1 LQTGLGGGAVVIRIA
16 DMSSAPDKE
25 TYPATATPPSSARTL
40 GWRQR
45 LPWLTLVLLVLCGL
59 ACLQLWI
66 KLSTIQEQLARQ
78 SADATQLSAQ
88 ANSMA
93 KRAEDITQETAAKV
107 TLLDLRLNE
116 VALQRSQLE
125 ELIQSL
131 SRSRDEN
138 LVVDIESALGLAQQ
152 QAELTGSVQ
161 PMLAALQTAQK
172 RLAKVPQPRL
182 APVLR
187 AIQLDIDRLQSTSTT
202 DIPGLLI
209 RLDELVVLVENL
221 SLLNAVGQAK
231 RAVQTPQ
238 DKALPTW
245 SQIWQNKDWS
255 AWGQRMWA
263 EVSGLVRVSRIEQP
277 EAVMLSPEQGFF
289 VRENLK
295 LRLLNARLSLLSRQ
309 MPSARNDLALAERD
323 LALFFDLN
331 NRQGQTAKTL
341 MKQVQSQVSQ
351 TNIPRLDGSL
361 SALATAA
368 AGR

>member
-1 LQTGLGGGAVVIRIA
+1 
-16 DMSSAPDKE
+16 MSSAPDND
-25 TYPATATPPSSARTL
+25 PSSSTAHPPSQIRTPW
-40 GWRQR
+40 WRQR
-45 LPWLTLVLLVLCGL
+45 LPWLTLVLVVLCGL

-116 VALQRSQLE
+116 VALQRTQLE
-125 ELIQSL
+125 DLIQSL

-187 AIQLDIDRLQSTSTT
+187 AIQHDIERLQSTSTT

-221 SLLNAVGQAK
+221 SLLNAVGHPG
-231 RAVQTPQ
+231 RPVQTPPN
-238 DKALPTW
+238 KPMPAW
-245 SQIWQNKDWS
+245 SLIWQNKDWS
-255 AWGQRMWA
+255 GLGQRIWA

-309 MPSARNDLALAERD
+309 MPSARNDLALAERE
-323 LALFFDLN
+323 LTHFFDLN
-331 NRQGQTAKTL
+331 NRQGQTAKAL
-341 MKQVQSQVSQ
+341 MKQVQSQVLQ
-351 TNIPRLDGSL
+351 TDIPRLDSSL

>member
-1 LQTGLGGGAVVIRIA
+1 
-16 DMSSAPDKE
+16 MSSAPDND
-25 TYPATATPPSSARTL
+25 PSSSTAHPPSQIRTPW
-40 GWRQR
+40 WRQR
-45 LPWLTLVLLVLCGL
+45 LPWLTLVLVVLCGL

-116 VALQRSQLE
+116 VALQRTQLE
-125 ELIQSL
+125 DLIQSL

-182 APVLR
+182 SPVLR
-187 AIQLDIDRLQSTSTT
+187 AIQHDIERLQSTSTT

-221 SLLNAVGQAK
+221 SLLNAVGHPG
-231 RAVQTPQ
+231 RPVQTPPN
-238 DKALPTW
+238 KPMPAW
-245 SQIWQNKDWS
+245 SLIWQNKDWS
-255 AWGQRMWA
+255 GLGQRIWA

-309 MPSARNDLALAERD
+309 MPSARNDLALAERE
-323 LALFFDLN
+323 LTHFFDLN
-331 NRQGQTAKTL
+331 NRQGQTAKAL
-341 MKQVQSQVSQ
+341 MKQVQSQVLQ
-351 TNIPRLDGSL
+351 TDIPRLDSSL

>member
-1 LQTGLGGGAVVIRIA
+1 
-16 DMSSAPDKE
+16 
-25 TYPATATPPSSARTL
+25 
-40 GWRQR
+40 
-45 LPWLTLVLLVLCGL
+45 LLV
-59 ACLQLWI
+59 
-66 KLSTIQEQLARQ
+66 
-78 SADATQLSAQ
+78 
-88 ANSMA
+88 
-93 KRAEDITQETAAKV
+93 
-107 TLLDLRLNE
+107 LRLNE
-116 VALQRSQLE
+116 VALQRTQLE
-125 ELIQSL
+125 DLIQSL

-187 AIQLDIDRLQSTSTT
+187 AIQHDIERLQSTSTT

-221 SLLNAVGQAK
+221 SLLNAVGHPG
-231 RAVQTPQ
+231 RPVQTPPN
-238 DKALPTW
+238 KPMPAW
-245 SQIWQNKDWS
+245 SLIWQNKDWS
-255 AWGQRMWA
+255 GLGQRIWA

-309 MPSARNDLALAERD
+309 MPSARNDLALAERE
-323 LALFFDLN
+323 LTHFFDLN
-331 NRQGQTAKTL
+331 NRQGQTAKAL
-341 MKQVQSQVSQ
+341 MKQVQSQVLQ
-351 TNIPRLDGSL
+351 TDIPRLDSSL

>member
-1 LQTGLGGGAVVIRIA
+1 
-16 DMSSAPDKE
+16 MSSAPDND
-25 TYPATATPPSSARTL
+25 PSSSTATPPSQIRTPW
-40 GWRQR
+40 WRQR
-45 LPWLTLVLLVLCGL
+45 LPWMTLVLVVLCGL

-116 VALQRSQLE
+116 VALQRTQLE
-125 ELIQSL
+125 DLIQSL

-187 AIQLDIDRLQSTSTT
+187 AIQHDIERLQSTSTT

-221 SLLNAVGQAK
+221 SLLNAVGHPG
-231 RAVQTPQ
+231 RPVQTPPN
-238 DKALPTW
+238 KPMPAW
-245 SQIWQNKDWS
+245 SLIWQNKDWS
-255 AWGQRMWA
+255 GLGQRIWA

-309 MPSARNDLALAERD
+309 MPSARNDLALAERE
-323 LALFFDLN
+323 LTHFFDLN
-331 NRQGQTAKTL
+331 NRQGQTAKAL
-341 MKQVQSQVSQ
+341 MKQVQSQVLQ
-351 TNIPRLDGSL
+351 TDIPRLDSSL

>member
-1 LQTGLGGGAVVIRIA
+1 
-16 DMSSAPDKE
+16 MSSAPDND
-25 TYPATATPPSSARTL
+25 PSSSTAHPPSQIRTPW
-40 GWRQR
+40 WRQR
-45 LPWLTLVLLVLCGL
+45 LPWLTLVLVVLCGL

-116 VALQRSQLE
+116 VALQRTQLE
-125 ELIQSL
+125 DLIQSL

-187 AIQLDIDRLQSTSTT
+187 AIQHDIERLQSTSTT

-221 SLLNAVGQAK
+221 SLLNAVGHPG
-231 RAVQTPQ
+231 RPVQTPPN
-238 DKALPTW
+238 KPMPAW
-245 SQIWQNKDWS
+245 SLIWQNKDWS
-255 AWGQRMWA
+255 GLGQRIWA

-309 MPSARNDLALAERD
+309 MPSARNDLALAERE
-323 LALFFDLN
+323 LTHFFDLN
-331 NRQGQTAKTL
+331 NRQGQTAKAL
-341 MKQVQSQVSQ
+341 MKQVQSQVMQ
-351 TNIPRLDGSL
+351 TDIPRLDSSL

>member
-1 LQTGLGGGAVVIRIA
+1 
-16 DMSSAPDKE
+16 MSSAPDKD
-25 TYPATATPPSSARTL
+25 PSPFTATPPSTMHTPW
-40 GWRQR
+40 WRQR
-45 LPWLTLVLLVLCGL
+45 LPWLTLVLVVLCAL

-78 SADATQLSAQ
+78 SADATQLSVQ
-88 ANSMA
+88 ANSLA
-93 KRAEDITQETAAKV
+93 KRAEEITQETAAKV

-116 VALQRSQLE
+116 VALQRTQLE

-131 SRSRDEN
+131 SRSRDEH

-182 APVLR
+182 APVMR
-187 AIQLDIDRLQSTSTT
+187 AIQHDIERLQSASTT

-221 SLLNAVGQAK
+221 SMLNAVGNANRSAQNLQSK
-231 RAVQTPQ
+231 P
-238 DKALPTW
+238 LPTW
-245 SQIWQNKDWS
+245 PLIWQNKDWS
-255 AWGQRMWA
+255 GLGQRVWA
-263 EVSGLVRVSRIEQP
+263 ELSGLVRVSRIEQP
-277 EAVMLSPEQGFF
+277 DAMMLSPEQGFF

-295 LRLLNARLSLLSRQ
+295 LRLLNARLGLLSRQ
-309 MPSARNDLALAERD
+309 MSSARNDLALAERE
-323 LALFFDLN
+323 LLQFFDLN
-331 NRQGQTAKTL
+331 NRQGQSAKTL
-341 MKQVQSQVSQ
+341 MKQVQSQILQ
-351 TNIPRLDGSL
+351 TDMPRLDSSL

>member
-1 LQTGLGGGAVVIRIA
+1 
-16 DMSSAPDKE
+16 MSSAPDKDL
-25 TYPATATPPSSARTL
+25 PPFTATPPSTMHIPW
-40 GWRQR
+40 WRLR
-45 LPWLTLVLLVLCGL
+45 LPWLTLVLVVLCAI

-78 SADATQLSAQ
+78 SADATQLSVQ
-88 ANSMA
+88 ANSLA
-93 KRAEDITQETAAKV
+93 KRAEEITQETAAKV

-182 APVLR
+182 APVMR
-187 AIQLDIDRLQSTSTT
+187 AIQHDIESLQSASTT

-221 SLLNAVGQAK
+221 SLLNAVGNTN
-231 RAVQTPQ
+231 RPVQNPQ
-238 DKALPTW
+238 SKPLPTW
-245 SQIWQNKDWS
+245 SIIWQNKDWS
-255 AWGQRMWA
+255 GLGQRVWA

-277 EAVMLSPEQGFF
+277 DAVMLSPEQGFF

-295 LRLLNARLSLLSRQ
+295 LRLLNARLGLLSRQ
-309 MPSARNDLALAERD
+309 IPAARNDLALAERE
-323 LALFFDLN
+323 LLQFFDLN
-331 NRQGQTAKTL
+331 NRQGQSVKTL
-341 MKQVQSQVSQ
+341 IKQVQSQLLQ
-351 TNIPRLDGSL
+351 TNMPRLDSSL

>member
-1 LQTGLGGGAVVIRIA
+1 
-16 DMSSAPDKE
+16 MSSAPDND
-25 TYPATATPPSSARTL
+25 PSSSTAHPPSQIRTPW
-40 GWRQR
+40 WRQR
-45 LPWLTLVLLVLCGL
+45 LPWFTLVLVVLCGL

-116 VALQRSQLE
+116 VALQRTQLE
-125 ELIQSL
+125 DLIQSL

-187 AIQLDIDRLQSTSTT
+187 AIQHDIERLQSTSTT

-221 SLLNAVGQAK
+221 SLLNAVGHPG
-231 RAVQTPQ
+231 RPVQTPPN
-238 DKALPTW
+238 KPMPAW
-245 SQIWQNKDWS
+245 SLIWQNKDWS
-255 AWGQRMWA
+255 GLGQRIWA

-309 MPSARNDLALAERD
+309 MPSARNDLALAERE
-323 LALFFDLN
+323 LTHFFDLN
-331 NRQGQTAKTL
+331 NRQGQTAKAL
-341 MKQVQSQVSQ
+341 MKQVQSQVLQ
-351 TNIPRLDGSL
+351 TDIPRLDSSL

>member
-1 LQTGLGGGAVVIRIA
+1 
-16 DMSSAPDKE
+16 MSSAPDID
-25 TYPATATPPSSARTL
+25 PPPHTATPPLKDHTPW
-40 GWRQR
+40 WRQR
-45 LPWLTLVLLVLCGL
+45 MPLLTLVLVVLCAL
-59 ACLQLWI
+59 ACLQLWV

-78 SADATQLSAQ
+78 SADATQLSVQ
-88 ANSMA
+88 ANGLA
-93 KRAEDITQETAAKV
+93 KRAEEITQETAAKV

-116 VALQRSQLE
+116 VALQRTQLE

-161 PMLAALQTAQK
+161 PMMAALQTAQK

-187 AIQLDIDRLQSTSTT
+187 AIQHDIERLQSTSTT

-221 SLLNAVGQAK
+221 SLANAVGHVN
-231 RAVQTPQ
+231 RGSPTPPSQ
-238 DKALPTW
+238 ALPSW
-245 SQIWQNKDWS
+245 PLIWQNKDWS
-255 AWGQRMWA
+255 GLGQRLWA
-263 EVSGLVRVSRIEQP
+263 EVSGLVRVSKIEQP
-277 EAVMLSPEQGFF
+277 DAVMLSPEQGFF

-295 LRLLNARLSLLSRQ
+295 LRLLNARLGLLSRQ
-309 MPSARNDLALAERD
+309 MTSARNDLALAERE
-323 LALFFDLN
+323 LTRFFDLN

-341 MKQVQSQVSQ
+341 MKQVQSQMLQ
-351 TNIPRLDGSL
+351 TDMPRLDSSL

>member
-1 LQTGLGGGAVVIRIA
+1 MPL
-16 DMSSAPDKE
+16 
-25 TYPATATPPSSARTL
+25 
-40 GWRQR
+40 
-45 LPWLTLVLLVLCGL
+45 LTLVLVVLCAL
-59 ACLQLWI
+59 ACLQLWV

-78 SADATQLSAQ
+78 SADATQLSVQ
-88 ANSMA
+88 ANGLA
-93 KRAEDITQETAAKV
+93 KRAEEITQETAAKV

-116 VALQRSQLE
+116 VALQRTQLE

-161 PMLAALQTAQK
+161 PMMAALQTAQK

-187 AIQLDIDRLQSTSTT
+187 AIQHDIERLQSTSTT

-221 SLLNAVGQAK
+221 SLANAVGQVN
-231 RAVQTPQ
+231 RGSPTPPSQ
-238 DKALPTW
+238 ALPSW
-245 SQIWQNKDWS
+245 PLIWQNKDWS
-255 AWGQRMWA
+255 ALGQRLWA
-263 EVSGLVRVSRIEQP
+263 EVLGLVRVSKIEQP
-277 EAVMLSPEQGFF
+277 DAVMLSPEQGFF

-295 LRLLNARLSLLSRQ
+295 LRLLNARLGLLSRQ
-309 MPSARNDLALAERD
+309 MTSARNDLALAERE
-323 LALFFDLN
+323 LTRFFDLN

-341 MKQVQSQVSQ
+341 MKQVQLQMLQ
-351 TNIPRLDGSL
+351 TTLPRLDSSL

>member
-1 LQTGLGGGAVVIRIA
+1 
-16 DMSSAPDKE
+16 M
-25 TYPATATPPSSARTL
+25 
-40 GWRQR
+40 
-45 LPWLTLVLLVLCGL
+45 TLVLVVLCGL

-116 VALQRSQLE
+116 VALQRTQLE
-125 ELIQSL
+125 DLIQSL

-187 AIQLDIDRLQSTSTT
+187 AIQHDIERLQSTSTT

-221 SLLNAVGQAK
+221 SLLNAVGHPS
-231 RAVQTPQ
+231 RPVQTPPN
-238 DKALPTW
+238 KPTPAW
-245 SQIWQNKDWS
+245 SLIWQNKDWS
-255 AWGQRMWA
+255 GLGQRIWA

-309 MPSARNDLALAERD
+309 MPSARNDLALAERE
-323 LALFFDLN
+323 LTHFFDLN
-331 NRQGQTAKTL
+331 NRQGQTAKAL
-341 MKQVQSQVSQ
+341 MKQVQSQVLQ
-351 TNIPRLDGSL
+351 TDIPRLDSSL

>member
-1 LQTGLGGGAVVIRIA
+1 
-16 DMSSAPDKE
+16 MSSAPDID
-25 TYPATATPPSSARTL
+25 PPPHTANPPLIAHTPW
-40 GWRQR
+40 WRHR
-45 LPWLTLVLLVLCGL
+45 MPLLTLVLVVLCAL
-59 ACLQLWI
+59 ACLQLWV

-78 SADATQLSAQ
+78 SADATQLSVQ
-88 ANSMA
+88 ANGLA
-93 KRAEDITQETAAKV
+93 KRAEEITQETAAKV

-116 VALQRSQLE
+116 VALQRTQLE

-161 PMLAALQTAQK
+161 PMMAALQTAQK

-187 AIQLDIDRLQSTSTT
+187 AIQHDIERLQSTSTT

-221 SLLNAVGQAK
+221 SLANAVGHVN
-231 RAVQTPQ
+231 RGSPTPPSQ
-238 DKALPTW
+238 ALPSW
-245 SQIWQNKDWS
+245 PLIWQNKDWS
-255 AWGQRMWA
+255 ALGQRLWA
-263 EVSGLVRVSRIEQP
+263 EVSGLVRVSKIEQP
-277 EAVMLSPEQGFF
+277 DAVMLSPEQGFF

-295 LRLLNARLSLLSRQ
+295 LRLLNARLGLLSRQ
-309 MPSARNDLALAERD
+309 MTSARNDLALAERE
-323 LALFFDLN
+323 LTRFFDLN

-341 MKQVQSQVSQ
+341 MKQVQSQMLQ
-351 TNIPRLDGSL
+351 TDMPRLDSSL